1 MRKSLLWITGTW
13 ETIRGLPICRRC
25 PRCGKDGIEARPLL
39 PPLGPSSSS
48 SSPSSFRQPPPPPPL
63 QALVFVSRNPGIPRV
78 FPTRKRKVTMSLRKG
93 TTSTWYH
100 TWFLCSY
107 IRESWAY
114 QASFPR
120 YSAQNDRFA
129 TVLENREHTLIHEK
143 KNKKS
148 LRLWKWKYRVCFS
161 INIYIYRWY
170 EFFPSLK
177 NKEPCINYRYS
188 EFRFW
193 KF

>member
-1 MRKSLLWITGTW
+1 MGDD
-13 ETIRGLPICRRC
+13 
-25 PRCGKDGIEARPLL
+25 PRLTYLSTL
-39 PPLGPSSSS
+39 PPLRQRWNRSQAAATTPWSIVFLLVAFLLSPTSS
-48 SSPSSFRQPPPPPPL
+48 PPPL

-177 NKEPCINYRYS
+177 NKELCINYRYS